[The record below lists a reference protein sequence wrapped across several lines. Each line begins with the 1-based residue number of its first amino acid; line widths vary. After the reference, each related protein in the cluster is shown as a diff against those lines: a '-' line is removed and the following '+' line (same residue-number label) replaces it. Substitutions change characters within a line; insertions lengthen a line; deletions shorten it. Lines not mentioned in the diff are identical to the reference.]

1 MSASNLPIFRKS
13 RELLQHTIL
22 CVKDFPRDYRE
33 TFGKLMI
40 DYAIK
45 SFTLICET
53 NPLNYSGKIEKLGE
67 AEIAVKTL
75 DNYFHAAFDIR
86 IMMGIKRKSQAM
98 ELVSTLLDDIKKWKR
113 YNENALSKN
122 RN

>member
-1 MSASNLPIFRKS
+1 
-13 RELLQHTIL
+13 
-22 CVKDFPRDYRE
+22 
-33 TFGKLMI
+33 MI

-53 NPLNYSGKIEKLGE
+53 NPLNYSGKIAKLEE

-75 DNYFHAAFDIR
+75 DNYFHAAFDMR
-86 IMMGIKRKSQAM
+86 IMMGIERKSQAM